1 MSSDSEAPTGAGDY
15 TPPEICDV
23 ETAEDRE
30 FAVVAVAP
38 VGS

>member
-1 MSSDSEAPTGAGDY
+1 MKSDDQTPSDVDGY

-30 FAVVAVAP
+30 FAVVALAP

>member
-1 MSSDSEAPTGAGDY
+1 MSSDDQASTEPGGY